1 MAPCSLA
8 LGDSGSAASVGRG
21 ARSRWGKNAALGE
34 AGGQTAAGLCVPG
47 LPVGER
53 NTSWDTNQPR
63 KQERVRKGTDVGRRG
78 ASTCWRGTGA
88 DALSRKAPCAW
99 RAVLLTPAAPS
110 PSRTPPKQMKQTRP
124 SAESLERQRRFRDS
138 VDQIQNRSSP
148 AIKALW
154 YIIIVSTS

>member
-78 ASTCWRGTGA
+78 ASTCWRGTGGA
-88 DALSRKAPCAW
+88 RAEPQGAVRVAGRPPHPCCPLSF
-99 RAVLLTPAAPS
+99 TD
-110 PSRTPPKQMKQTRP
+110 PPKQMKQTRP

-138 VDQIQNRSSP
+138 VDQIQNRSTP

-154 YIIIVSTS
+154 YIIILSTS